1 VADCVQTLQRERF
14 AAVKSEAGIGR
25 SSTSLIASSG
35 DISMR
40 TDYVLEVIGK
50 SGEIS
55 QRDRVI
61 SKRKVWRPFV
71 GNQIASIRFVG
82 TRDDSQIM

>member
-1 VADCVQTLQRERF
+1 
-14 AAVKSEAGIGR
+14 
-25 SSTSLIASSG
+25 
-35 DISMR
+35 MR